1 MLTLPKRKSIFMSLI
16 GTNVQQP
23 TGFKAFI
30 PASFPPKEL
39 LHVNQAMQVKHSEA
53 MITLGR
59 LDGISRLLPNKDFFI
74 LMFIRKD
81 AASSSQIEG
90 TNASLDESIEAQTIE
105 RPNDLPDDVSDILHY
120 INALNLGIKR
130 LGDLPLSLRLILEI
144 HKELMTD
151 GRRTQH
157 AYPGEF
163 RRTQNWIGGTSPA
176 NARFVPP
183 PVHEM
188 NRALDELE
196 KFIYDD
202 TPVLP
207 LIKAGLLHS
216 QFETI
221 HPFTDGNGRTGR
233 MMVTLYL
240 TQTKRLSVP
249 VLYLSSFFKKHQDRY
264 YEVLNSYHSDTGSPN
279 DWLDFFLDGIIET
292 AESAIESCHKITK
305 LRLDDLAKVQSLGKS
320 SAESTV
326 TMLQHLY
333 SLPIVGLAEV
343 MNWTGYSKQGAYNVI
358 DRLVK
363 LDILSPRGNKDYAQ
377 KYEYKRYLDIFKED

>member
-1 MLTLPKRKSIFMSLI
+1 MSLI
-16 GTNVQQP
+16 GANIQQRE
-23 TGFKAFI
+23 GFKAFV
-30 PASFPPKEL
+30 PAPFPPAPL
-39 LHVNQAMQVKHSEA
+39 LQVNQAMQVKHSEA

-74 LMFIRKD
+74 LMFVRKD

-90 TNASLDESIEAQTIE
+90 TNASMDESIEAQTIE
-105 RPNDLPDDVSDILHY
+105 RPTDLPDDVSDILHY
-120 INALNLGIKR
+120 IDALNHGIKR
-130 LGDLPLSLRLILEI
+130 LGDLPLSLRLLLEI

-151 GRRTQH
+151 ARTTQH

-163 RRTQNWIGGTSPA
+163 RRTQNWIGGTSPL

-188 NRALDELE
+188 NRALDEFE

-240 TQTKRLSVP
+240 TQTGRLEIP
-249 VLYLSSFFKKHQDRY
+249 VLYLSSYFKKHQDRY
-264 YEVLNSYHSDTGSPN
+264 YEVLNSYHSETGSPN
-279 DWLDFFLDGIIET
+279 EWLDFFLEGVIET
-292 AESAIESCHKITK
+292 AESAITTCHKITE
-305 LRLDDLAKVQSLGKS
+305 LRLEDMAKVQSLGKS
-320 SAESTV
+320 SAESTIK
-326 TMLQHLY
+326 MLQHLY

-343 MNWTGYSKQGAYNVI
+343 MKWTGYSKQGAYNVI
-358 DRLVK
+358 ERL
-363 LDILSPRGNKDYAQ
+363 LELEILSPRGNKDYAQ
-377 KYEYKRYLDIFKED
+377 KYEYKRYLDIFKDDEEE

>member
-1 MLTLPKRKSIFMSLI
+1 MSII

-23 TGFKAFI
+23 EGFKAFV
-30 PASFPPKEL
+30 PAKFPPDTL
-39 LHVNQAMQVKHSEA
+39 LQVDQPMQVKHSEA

-105 RPNDLPDDVSDILHY
+105 RPTDLPDDVSDILHY
-120 INALNLGIKR
+120 IDALNYGIKR
-130 LGDLPLSLRLILEI
+130 LSDLPLSLRLLLEI

-151 GRRTQH
+151 ARTTQH

-183 PVHEM
+183 PVYEM
-188 NRALDELE
+188 NRALDEFE
-196 KFIYDD
+196 KFIYDN

-240 TQTKRLSVP
+240 TQTGRLEIP

-264 YEVLNSYHSDTGSPN
+264 YEVLNSYYSESGSPGE
-279 DWLDFFLDGIIET
+279 WLDFFLDGVIET
-292 AESAIESCHKITK
+292 AESAIATCHKITN
-305 LRLDDLAKVQSLGKS
+305 LRLEDMAKVQSLGKS
-320 SAESTV
+320 AAESTV
-326 TMLQHLY
+326 KMLQHLY

-343 MNWTGYSKQGAYNVI
+343 MKWTGYSKQGAYNVI
-358 DRLVK
+358 ERLIR
-363 LDILSPRGNKDYAQ
+363 LEILSPRGNKDYAQ
-377 KYEYKRYLDIFKED
+377 KYEYKRYLDIFKEDEEQF

>member
-1 MLTLPKRKSIFMSLI
+1 MSFV

-23 TGFKAFI
+23 AGFKAFI
-30 PASFPPKEL
+30 PAPFPSAGL
-39 LHVNQAMQVKHSEA
+39 LQIDQAMQVKHSEA

-120 INALNLGIKR
+120 IDALNHGIKR
-130 LGDLPLSLRLILEI
+130 LSDLPLSSRLLLEI

-151 GRRTQH
+151 ARTTQH

-196 KFIYDD
+196 KFIYDK
-202 TPVLP
+202 TPALP

-240 TQTKRLSVP
+240 TQTGRLEIP

-264 YEVLNSYHSDTGSPN
+264 YEVLNLYHSESGSPN
-279 DWLDFFLDGIIET
+279 EWLDFFLDGVIET
-292 AESAIESCHKITK
+292 AESAIIACHKITE
-305 LRLDDLAKVQSLGKS
+305 LRLEDLAKVQSLGKS

-326 TMLQHLY
+326 KMLQHLY

-358 DRLVK
+358 ERLVQ
-363 LDILSPRGNKDYAQ
+363 LGILSPRGVKDYAQ
-377 KYEYKRYLDIFKED
+377 KYEYKRYLDIFNEEQ

>member
-1 MLTLPKRKSIFMSLI
+1 MSLVGNNI
-16 GTNVQQP
+16 QQKE
-23 TGFKAFI
+23 GYKAFV
-30 PASFPPKEL
+30 PSAFPPQEL
-39 LHVNQAMQVKHSEA
+39 LEADLALQVKHSEA

-59 LDGISRLLPNKDFFI
+59 LDGISKLLPDKDFFI

-90 TNASLDESIEAQTIE
+90 TNASMDESIEAQTLE
-105 RPNDLPDDVSDILHY
+105 RPTDLPDDVSDILRY
-120 INALNLGIKR
+120 IDALNYGIKR
-130 LGDLPLSLRLILEI
+130 LSELPLSLRLVKEI
-144 HKELMTD
+144 HKELMTE
-151 GRRTQH
+151 GRSTQH
-157 AYPGEF
+157 SFPGEF
-163 RRTQNWIGGTSPA
+163 RRTQNWIGGTSPS

-188 NRALDELE
+188 QRSLDELE
-196 KFIYDD
+196 KFIYDEK
-202 TPVLP
+202 PVLP

-240 TQTKRLSVP
+240 TQTKRLEIP
-249 VLYLSSFFKKHQDRY
+249 VLYLSSYFKKHQDRY
-264 YEVLNSYHSDTGSPN
+264 YEVLNSYHSETGSPN
-279 DWLDFFLDGIIET
+279 EWLNFFLDGVTET
-292 AESAIESCHKITK
+292 AESAIETCKKITD
-305 LRLDDLAKVQSLGKS
+305 LRLEDMTKVQSLGKS

-326 TMLQHLY
+326 KMLQNLY

-343 MNWTGYSKQGAYNVI
+343 MKWTGYTKQGAYNVI
-358 DRLVK
+358 ERLIE

-377 KYEYKRYLDIFKED
+377 KYEYKRYLDIFKEDTLD

>member
-1 MLTLPKRKSIFMSLI
+1 MSLV
-16 GTNVQQP
+16 GNNVQQSG
-23 TGFKAFI
+23 GFKSFI
-30 PASFPPKEL
+30 PVAFPSKEL
-39 LHVNQAMQVKHSEA
+39 LEADQALQLKHSEA

-59 LDGISRLLPNKDFFI
+59 LDGISRLLPDKDFFI

-105 RPNDLPDDVSDILHY
+105 RPTDLPDDVSDILHY
-120 INALNLGIKR
+120 IDALNYGIKR
-130 LGDLPLSLRLILEI
+130 LSDLPLSLRLIKEI
-144 HKELMTD
+144 HKELME
-151 GRRTQH
+151 GARATQH
-157 AYPGEF
+157 SYPGEF
-163 RRTQNWIGGTSPA
+163 RRTQNWIGGTTPA

-183 PVHEM
+183 TVHEM

-196 KFIYDD
+196 KFIYADE
-202 TPVLP
+202 PVLP

-240 TQTKRLSVP
+240 TQTKRLEIP

-264 YEVLNSYHSDTGSPN
+264 YEVLNSYHSEGGAPTE
-279 DWLDFFLDGIIET
+279 WLDFFLDGVIET
-292 AESAIESCHKITK
+292 AESAIETCSKITD
-305 LRLDDLAKVQSLGKS
+305 LRLEDMAKVQSLGKN

-326 TMLQHLY
+326 KMLKNLY

-343 MNWTGYSKQGAYNVI
+343 MKWTGYTKQGSYNVI
-358 DRLVK
+358 ERLIG

-377 KYEYKRYLDIFKED
+377 KYEYKRYLDIFKADEDL

>member
-1 MLTLPKRKSIFMSLI
+1 MSLV
-16 GTNVQQP
+16 GNNVQQRE
-23 TGFKAFI
+23 GFKAFI
-30 PASFPPKEL
+30 PSSFPPAAL
-39 LHVNQAMQVKHSEA
+39 LQADQAMQVKHSEA

-59 LDGISRLLPNKDFFI
+59 LDGISRLLPDKDFFI

-90 TNASLDESIEAQTIE
+90 TNASMDESIEAQTIE
-105 RPNDLPDDVSDILHY
+105 RPTNLPDDVSDILHY
-120 INALNLGIKR
+120 IDALNYGIKR
-130 LGDLPLSLRLILEI
+130 LGDLPLSLRLLQEI

-151 GRRTQH
+151 ARTTQH

-183 PVHEM
+183 PVHDM
-188 NRALDELE
+188 NMALDDLE
-196 KFIYDD
+196 KFIYDNA
-202 TPVLP
+202 PVLP

-240 TQTKRLSVP
+240 TQTGRLEIP
-249 VLYLSSFFKKHQDRY
+249 VLYLSSYFKKHQDRY
-264 YEVLNSYHSDTGSPN
+264 YEVLNSYHSESGSPN
-279 DWLDFFLDGIIET
+279 EWLDFFLDGVTET
-292 AESAIESCHKITK
+292 AESVIETCRKITD
-305 LRLDDLAKVQSLGKS
+305 LRLEDMAKVQTLGKS

-326 TMLQHLY
+326 KMLQHLY

-343 MNWTGYSKQGAYNVI
+343 MKWTGYSKQGAYNVI
-358 DRLVK
+358 ERLIK
-363 LDILSPRGNKDYAQ
+363 LNILSARGKKDYAQ
-377 KYEYKRYLDIFKED
+377 KYEYKKYLDIFKAYEKQ

>member
-1 MLTLPKRKSIFMSLI
+1 MSLI
-16 GTNVQQP
+16 GSNVQQ
-23 TGFKAFI
+23 TAGFKAFI
-30 PASFPPKEL
+30 PSTFPPNEL
-39 LHVNQAMQVKHSEA
+39 LEVDQNLQVKHSEA

-105 RPNDLPDDVSDILHY
+105 RPNDLPDDVSDILNY
-120 INALNLGIKR
+120 ISALNHGIKR
-130 LGDLPLSLRLILEI
+130 LSDLPLSLRLILEI

-157 AYPGEF
+157 AFPGEF

-188 NRALDELE
+188 NRSLDELE
-196 KFIYDD
+196 KFIYDK

-240 TQTKRLSVP
+240 TQTKRLNVP

-264 YEVLNSYHSDTGSPN
+264 YEVLNSYHSDSGSPRE
-279 DWLDFFLDGIIET
+279 WLDFFLDGIIET
-292 AESAIESCHKITK
+292 AESAIESCHKITE
-305 LRLDDLAKVQSLGKS
+305 LRLEDLAKVQSLGKS

-326 TMLQHLY
+326 NMLQNLY

-363 LDILSPRGNKDYAQ
+363 LEILSPRGNKDYAQ
-377 KYEYKRYLDIFKED
+377 KYEYKRYLDIFKEEL

>member
-1 MLTLPKRKSIFMSLI
+1 MSLV
-16 GTNVQQP
+16 GNNVQQKE
-23 TGFKAFI
+23 GFKAFI
-30 PASFPPKEL
+30 PTAFPPAKL
-39 LHVNQAMQVKHSEA
+39 LQIDQVMQVKHSEA

-59 LDGISRLLPNKDFFI
+59 LDGISRLLPDKDFFI

-90 TNASLDESIEAQTIE
+90 TNASMDESIEAQTME
-105 RPNDLPDDVSDILHY
+105 RPSDLPDDVNDILHY
-120 INALNLGIKR
+120 IDALNHGIKR
-130 LGDLPLSLRLILEI
+130 LGDLPLSSRLLLEI

-151 GRRTQH
+151 ARTTQH

-163 RRTQNWIGGTSPA
+163 RRTQNWIGGTNPA

-202 TPVLP
+202 APVLP

-240 TQTKRLSVP
+240 TQTGRLGIP
-249 VLYLSSFFKKHQDRY
+249 VLYLSSYFKKYQDRY
-264 YEVLNSYHSDTGSPN
+264 YEVLNAYHSEAGSPN
-279 DWLDFFLDGIIET
+279 DWLNFFLDGVTET
-292 AESAIESCHKITK
+292 AESAIETCHKITE
-305 LRLDDLAKVQSLGKS
+305 LRLKDMAKVQSLGKS
-320 SAESTV
+320 SAASTV
-326 TMLQHLY
+326 KMLQQLY

-343 MNWTGYSKQGAYNVI
+343 MKWTGYSKQGAYNVI
-358 DRLVK
+358 ERLMR
-363 LDILSPRGNKDYAQ
+363 LDILSPRGSKDYAQ
-377 KYEYKRYLDIFKED
+377 KYEYRRYLDIFKADEER

>member
-1 MLTLPKRKSIFMSLI
+1 MDSQVNKKSLI
-16 GTNVQQP
+16 GTNVWQQA
-23 TGFKAFI
+23 GFKAFI
-30 PASFPPKEL
+30 PASFPPPAL
-39 LHVNQAMQVKHSEA
+39 LNIDQTMQFKHSEA

-59 LDGISRLLPNKDFFI
+59 LDGISRLLPDKDFFI

-90 TNASLDESIEAQTIE
+90 TNASLDESIEAQTME
-105 RPNDLPDDVSDILHY
+105 RPTDLPDDVSDILHY
-120 INALNLGIKR
+120 IDALNYGIKR
-130 LGDLPLSLRLILEI
+130 LSELPLSLRLLKEL

-151 GRRTQH
+151 ARATQH
-157 AYPGEF
+157 SYPGEF
-163 RRTQNWIGGTSPA
+163 RRTQNWIGGTSPT

-188 NRALDELE
+188 NQSLDEFE

-202 TPVLP
+202 SPILP

-233 MMVTLYL
+233 MMVTLHL
-240 TQTKRLSVP
+240 TQTGRLEIP
-249 VLYLSSFFKKHQDRY
+249 VLYLSSYFKKHQDRY
-264 YEVLNSYHSDTGSPN
+264 YEVLNSYHSETGSPN
-279 DWLDFFLDGIIET
+279 EWLNFFLDGVTET
-292 AESAIESCHKITK
+292 AESAIKTCHNITE
-305 LRLDDLAKVQSLGKS
+305 LRLKDMTKVQSLGKS

-326 TMLQHLY
+326 KMLQHLY

-343 MNWTGYSKQGAYNVI
+343 MKWTGYSKQGAYNVI
-358 DRLVK
+358 ERLIA
-363 LDILSPRGNKDYAQ
+363 LDILSPRGHKDYAQ
-377 KYEYKRYLDIFKED
+377 KYEYRRYLDLFKTDEE

>member
-1 MLTLPKRKSIFMSLI
+1 MSLV
-16 GTNVQQP
+16 GTNVQQSA
-23 TGFKAFI
+23 GFKAFI
-30 PASFPPKEL
+30 PAPFPPSAL
-39 LHVNQAMQVKHSEA
+39 LQVDQSMQVKHSEA

-105 RPNDLPDDVSDILHY
+105 RPTDLPDDVSDILHY
-120 INALNLGIKR
+120 IDALNHGIKR
-130 LGDLPLSLRLILEI
+130 LSDLPLSLRLLLEI

-151 GRRTQH
+151 ARKTQH
-157 AYPGEF
+157 AFPGEF

-196 KFIYDD
+196 KFIYDEA
-202 TPVLP
+202 PVLP

-240 TQTKRLSVP
+240 TQTGRLDIP

-264 YEVLNSYHSDTGSPN
+264 YEVLNSYHSDSGSPSE
-279 DWLDFFLDGIIET
+279 WLDFFLDGVIET
-292 AESAIESCHKITK
+292 AESAITTCHKITE
-305 LRLDDLAKVQSLGKS
+305 LRLEDLAKVQSLGKS

-326 TMLQHLY
+326 KMLQNLY
-333 SLPIVGLAEV
+333 SLPIIGLAEV

-358 DRLVK
+358 ERLVG
-363 LDILSPRGNKDYAQ
+363 LGILSPRGNKDYAQ
-377 KYEYKRYLDIFKED
+377 KYEYKRYLDIFTEEG

>member
-1 MLTLPKRKSIFMSLI
+1 MSLI
-16 GTNVQQP
+16 GTNVQQSQ
-23 TGFKAFI
+23 GFKAFI
-30 PASFPPKEL
+30 PAAFPPPTL
-39 LHVNQAMQVKHSEA
+39 LEIDQRMQVKHSEA

-105 RPNDLPDDVSDILHY
+105 RPNDLPDDVNDILHY
-120 INALNLGIKR
+120 INALNYGIKR
-130 LGDLPLSLRLILEI
+130 LSDLPLSLRLLLEI

-151 GRRTQH
+151 ARTTQH

-163 RRTQNWIGGTSPA
+163 RQTQNWIGGTSPA

-183 PVHEM
+183 PVYEM
-188 NRALDELE
+188 KRALDEFE
-196 KFIYDD
+196 KFIYDK

-240 TQTKRLSVP
+240 TQTGRLEIP

-264 YEVLNSYHSDTGSPN
+264 YEVLNSYHSEAGSPSE
-279 DWLDFFLDGIIET
+279 WLDFFLDGIIET
-292 AESAIESCHKITK
+292 AESAIATCHKITD
-305 LRLDDLAKVQSLGKS
+305 LRLEDMAKVQSLGKS
-320 SAESTV
+320 AAASTV
-326 TMLQHLY
+326 KMLQHLY
-333 SLPIVGLAEV
+333 YLPIVGLAEV
-343 MNWTGYSKQGAYNVI
+343 MKWTGYSKQGAYNVI
-358 DRLVK
+358 ERLIQ
-363 LDILSPRGNKDYAQ
+363 LEILSPRGNKEYAQ
-377 KYEYKRYLDIFKED
+377 KYEYKRYLDIFKGDED

>member
-1 MLTLPKRKSIFMSLI
+1 MSLV

-30 PASFPPKEL
+30 PAPFPPSAL
-39 LHVNQAMQVKHSEA
+39 LQIDQNMQVKHSEA

-105 RPNDLPDDVSDILHY
+105 RPTDLPDDVSDILHY
-120 INALNLGIKR
+120 IDALNHGIKR
-130 LGDLPLSLRLILEI
+130 LSDLPLSLRLLLEV

-151 GRRTQH
+151 ARKTQH
-157 AYPGEF
+157 AFPGEF
-163 RRTQNWIGGTSPA
+163 RRTQNWIGGTSPG

-196 KFIYDD
+196 KFIYDEA
-202 TPVLP
+202 PVLP

-240 TQTKRLSVP
+240 TQTGRLEIP

-264 YEVLNSYHSDTGSPN
+264 YEVLNSYHSDSGSPSE
-279 DWLDFFLDGIIET
+279 WLDFFLDGVIET
-292 AESAIESCHKITK
+292 AESAIATCHKITE
-305 LRLDDLAKVQSLGKS
+305 LRLEDLAKVQSLGKS

-326 TMLQHLY
+326 KMLQNLY
-333 SLPIVGLAEV
+333 SLPIIGLAEV

-358 DRLVK
+358 ERLVG
-363 LDILSPRGNKDYAQ
+363 LGILSPRGSKDYAQ
-377 KYEYKRYLDIFKED
+377 KYGYKRYLDIFTEDNDGQS